1 MEKVKVLIRW
11 FASSFVGVM
20 VVAVFAA
27 ILLGVGKAFSLLVDA
42 SAVDLAIL
50 MALSVICMM
59 LGSIMVVMLRKSI

>member
-11 FASSFVGVM
+11 FASSFVGVI

-27 ILLGVGKAFSLLVDA
+27 ILLGVGKVFSLLVDA

-50 MALSVICMM
+50 MALSVISMM